1 MKMLLKESPDCICN
15 IQEFYKNKNKTK
27 DRIDYINDM
36 NVALQKLVNK
46 EDKKIIQE
54 YMLREKVN
62 RFRVIRELNISEGS
76 YYRIRNKA
84 FYNFAYVLEQ
94 LQKKN
99 KQYVIIVRLYLDMAI
114 GRSCNQFR
122 KIQNILFY
130 YF

>member
-1 MKMLLKESPDCICN
+1 MREIKIPQLNENATKKKVLIAFAIYRSFI
-15 IQEFYKNKNKTK
+15 KNKNKTK

-36 NVALQKLVNK
+36 NVALQKLVNE

-84 FYNFAYVLEQ
+84 FYNFAYVFGIAVE
-94 LQKKN
+94 KE
-99 KQYVIIVRLYLDMAI
+99 
-114 GRSCNQFR
+114 
-122 KIQNILFY
+122 
-130 YF
+130 